1 MAKKRK
7 PFAKLQIALFCSFIG
22 IFALLYILLP
32 HDSFSEKEKRTL
44 AEFPEVSLS
53 SILDGSF
60 ESGFET
66 WLSDHVPGR
75 DALVG
80 LHAYYELAS
89 GRNGLSGVIL
99 GRDGSLFAAPE
110 EADME
115 QVVNKC
121 SRINALAE
129 ATGVPT
135 SVMLIPTSGY
145 MHPEVLPALHASYP
159 DGEVAE
165 AVREALSDG
174 IAFLWPEDRFLAHAD
189 EELYYHTD
197 HHLTSRGAY
206 EACACFV
213 ESLGLAPVD
222 ASSYEIET
230 IDDFYGSMYAKA
242 GLWNVK
248 PDRVEIWR
256 SQALGNVTVSFD
268 DRDSSDSL
276 FFPEHLTEMDKYPV
290 FLDGN
295 HALVTIETDRADG
308 ENLLIVRDSFGHCFA
323 PFAADYFKSIT
334 LVDLR
339 YYRLPISALA
349 KELEIDR
356 MLVLYGMDTFLTDTN
371 FAWMK

>member
-99 GRDGSLFAAPE
+99 GRDDSLFAAPE

-145 MHPEVLPALHASYP
+145 MHPEALPALHASYP

-174 IAFLWPEDRFLAHAD
+174 IAFLWPEDRFLALAD

-206 EACACFV
+206 EACACFA
-213 ESLGLAPVD
+213 ESLGLAPVA
-222 ASSYEIET
+222 ASSYEIEA

-242 GLWNVK
+242 GLWNVE

-256 SQALGNVTVSFD
+256 SQVLGDVTVSFD

-295 HALVTIETDRADG
+295 HALVTIETNRADG

-339 YYRLPISALA
+339 YYRLPITQLA

-356 MLVLYGMDTFLTDTN
+356 VLVLYGMDTFLTDTN